1 MRSNS
6 IPERAIAAS
15 IILMGLAVSGCG
27 LSDQNSFMPA
37 SLRQPASPAPYEEP
51 FPDIVALAKAYGRS
65 LFLDKPNNV
74 EISTP
79 IYDSRAKSYAACVR
93 AMTRNPAGA
102 TSQVT
107 VLVEI
112 AKSHFGLR
120 RRAEPQDG
128 CAGLDYQTVAT
139 D

>member
-1 MRSNS
+1 M
-6 IPERAIAAS
+6 A
-15 IILMGLAVSGCG
+15 LAGSGCG

-93 AMTRNPAGA
+93 AMTRNQAGA
-102 TSQVT
+102 ISQVT
-107 VLVEI
+107 VFVEI

-128 CAGLDYQTVAT
+128 CAGLDYQAVAT

>member
-1 MRSNS
+1 MN
-6 IPERAIAAS
+6 PKAILKRIFRVGA
-15 IILMGLAVSGCG
+15 MLALSGCG

-37 SLRQPASPAPYEEP
+37 ALRQPSLPAPYEEP
-51 FPDIVALAKAYGRS
+51 YPDMAALAKAYGRT
-65 LFLDKPNNV
+65 LFVDSPASI

-79 IYDSRAKSYAACVR
+79 IYNSRDKTYAACAR

-102 TSQVT
+102 VSQVT
-107 VLVEI
+107 VFVEI

-128 CAGLDYQTVAT
+128 CAGLDYQAVAT